1 MAAPRITVAMA
12 LGASLSMVCAGC
24 TGESDDGPV
33 SLDCD
38 QATELHTGHIIIE
51 SEDDL
56 AQLDGLR
63 AIQGEL
69 QVDKTTFTDLD
80 FLGCIEEV
88 GNTLTIFGNDALTD
102 VDGLASLRRVGGAF
116 IFSENDAMTNF
127 DGARELTEVTGNV
140 IIQNN
145 ATMTGL
151 SGLSSLATI
160 GGAINIR
167 SNPVLEHIDGL
178 RGLRTVGG
186 QLAITQNSSLCIS
199 SVNVVGEGITSP
211 STIPDNWSTR
221 ANDDDC

>member
-1 MAAPRITVAMA
+1 MASPRITVAMA
-12 LGASLSMVCAGC
+12 LGASLMVCTGC
-24 TGESDDGPV
+24 TGADDDSTVG
-33 SLDCD
+33 LDCD
-38 QATELHTGHIIIE
+38 RANEIHPSHVIIE

-80 FLGCIEEV
+80 FLGCIEQV
-88 GNTLTIFGNDALTD
+88 GNSLTIFGNDALTN
-102 VDGLASLRRVGGAF
+102 VDGLAALQRVGGTFA
-116 IFSENDAMTNF
+116 FSENDAVTDL
-127 DGARELTEVTGNV
+127 DGVRDLTEVSGNV

-145 ATMTGL
+145 ATMTGI

-160 GGAINIR
+160 GSAINIR

-178 RGLRTVGG
+178 RGLRSVGG
-186 QLAITQNSSLCIS
+186 QLAITQNPSLCLS

-221 ANDDDC
+221 ANNDDC